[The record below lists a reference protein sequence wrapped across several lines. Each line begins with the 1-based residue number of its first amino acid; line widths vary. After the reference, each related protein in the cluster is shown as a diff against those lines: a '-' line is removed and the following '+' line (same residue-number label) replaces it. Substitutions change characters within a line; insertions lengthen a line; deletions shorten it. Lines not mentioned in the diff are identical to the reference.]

1 MNEKKYT
8 KILVANR
15 GEIAL
20 RIIRTLKEMGIK
32 TVAVY
37 SEEDSSSSAVL
48 AADEALCI
56 GPAPSKESYL
66 NIDAIIAAAK
76 ITKAEAIHPGYGF
89 LSENADFAKEV
100 KEAGIDFIGPSAEAI
115 SKLGHKAQARALA
128 IKAGVPVVKGSE
140 GIIKDNALLEAKKIG
155 FPLMIKATLGG
166 GGRGM
171 RVALTEDAFET
182 ALQTAKAE
190 AKIAFGN
197 DDVYFEQLIINPR
210 HIEIQFA
217 ADNFGNI
224 VAFAERDCSM
234 QRKNQKLIEESPS
247 PFVTPEVRTKL
258 INAAIALVKEAKYNG
273 IGTVE
278 FLMDESK
285 NFYFMEVN
293 TRLQVEHPVTEAVS
307 GGIDLVKMQIEIAQN
322 QPLSITQE
330 QAQKINCHAIEFRIN
345 AEDYENNFL
354 PSAGHIN
361 YFQIPSGLGVR
372 VDSAAYAGYC
382 IPSFYDS
389 LIAKLIISAP
399 NREQALSRAE
409 RAIAEF
415 KIKGPKNTLE
425 FHEKVLQ
432 NKKFREG
439 KTNTALAE
447 EILNELK
454 K

>member
-1 MNEKKYT
+1 MKEKKYT
-8 KILVANR
+8 KILIANR

-89 LSENADFAKEV
+89 LSENANFAKEV
-100 KEAGIDFIGPSAEAI
+100 IAAGIDFIGPSADAI
-115 SKLGHKAQARALA
+115 SKLGQKAQARALA
-128 IKAGVPVVKGSE
+128 IKAGVPVVKGSD
-140 GIIKDNALLEAKKIG
+140 GIVKENALLEAKKIG
-155 FPLMIKATLGG
+155 FPLMIKAALGG

-190 AKIAFGN
+190 AKIAFNN
-197 DDVYFEQLIINPR
+197 DDVYFEQLVLNP
-210 HIEIQFA
+210 HHVEVQFA

-224 VAFAERDCSM
+224 VAFVERDCSM

-247 PFVTPEVRTKL
+247 PFVTPEIRKKL
-258 INAAIALVKEAKYNG
+258 IDAATALVKQANYSG
-273 IGTVE
+273 VGTVE
-278 FLMDESK
+278 FLMDDDK

-293 TRLQVEHPVTEAVS
+293 TRLQVEHPVTETVS

-330 QAQKINCHAIEFRIN
+330 ETQKITCHAFEFRVN
-345 AEDYENNFL
+345 AEDYEKNFL
-354 PSAGHIN
+354 PSAGLVS
-361 YFQIPSGLGVR
+361 YFQIPAGLGVR
-372 VDSAAYAGYC
+372 VDSAVYGGYQ

-389 LIAKLIISAP
+389 LIAKVIISAP
-399 NREQALSRAE
+399 DREQALSRAQ
-409 RAIAEF
+409 RALEEF

-425 FHEKVLQ
+425 FHKIILQ

-439 KTNTALAE
+439 KTNTALVE
-447 EILNELK
+447 EVLNENK

>member
-37 SEEDSSSSAVL
+37 SEEDSSASSVL

-56 GPAPSKESYL
+56 GPAASKDSYL

-76 ITKAEAIHPGYGF
+76 ITKADAIHPGYGF
-89 LSENADFAKEV
+89 LSENANFAKEV
-100 KEAGIDFIGPSAEAI
+100 AEAGIDFIGPSAEAI
-115 SKLGHKAQARALA
+115 SQLGQKAQARALA

-140 GIIKDNALLEAKKIG
+140 GIVKENALLEAKKIG
-155 FPLMIKATLGG
+155 FPIMIKAALGG

-190 AKIAFGN
+190 AKIAFNN
-197 DDVYFEQLIINPR
+197 DDVYFEQLVINPR
-210 HIEIQFA
+210 HVEVQFA

-247 PFVTPEVRTKL
+247 PFVTPEIRKKL
-258 INAAIALVKEAKYNG
+258 MDSAVSLIKQAKYKG
-273 IGTVE
+273 VGTVE
-278 FLMDESK
+278 FLMDENK

-293 TRLQVEHPVTEAVS
+293 TRLQVEHPVTEAVC
-307 GGIDLVKMQIEIAQN
+307 GGVDLVKMQIEIAQN
-322 QPLSITQE
+322 KPLTITQE
-330 QAQKINCHAIEFRIN
+330 AAQKITCHAIEFRIN
-345 AEDYENNFL
+345 AEDYEKNFL
-354 PSAGHIN
+354 PSAGLVS
-361 YFQIPSGLGVR
+361 YFQIPAGLGVR
-372 VDSAAYAGYC
+372 VDSAVYSGYH

-399 NREQALSRAE
+399 DRKQALSRAN
-409 RAIAEF
+409 RALDEF
-415 KIKGPKNTLE
+415 QIRGPKNTLD
-425 FHEKVLQ
+425 FHKIILQ
-432 NKKFREG
+432 NQKFING
-439 KTNTALAE
+439 KTNTALVE
-447 EILNELK
+447 EIINELK

>member
-1 MNEKKYT
+1 MKEKKYT

-37 SEEDSSSSAVL
+37 SEEDKSSAPVL

-56 GPAPSKESYL
+56 GPAASKDSYL
-66 NIDAIIAAAK
+66 NTDAIIAAAK

-89 LSENADFAKEV
+89 LSENAEFAKEV
-100 KEAGIDFIGPSAEAI
+100 ISAGIDFIGPSVEVI
-115 SKLGHKAQARALA
+115 SKLGQKAQARTLA
-128 IKAGVPVVKGSE
+128 ISAGVPVMKGSD
-140 GIIKDNALLEAKKIG
+140 GIVKDNFLLEAKKVG
-155 FPLMIKATLGG
+155 FPLMIKAALGG

-197 DDVYFEQLIINPR
+197 DDVYLEQLLLKPH

-217 ADNFGNI
+217 ADNYGNI

-247 PFVTPEVRTKL
+247 PFVTPEIRKKIMASAVSL
-258 INAAIALVKEAKYNG
+258 IKQAKYSG
-273 IGTVE
+273 VGTVE
-278 FLMDESK
+278 FLMDENK

-293 TRLQVEHPVTEAVS
+293 TRLQVEHPVTETVC

-330 QAQKINCHAIEFRIN
+330 EAQKITCHAIEFRIN
-345 AEDYENNFL
+345 AEDYEQNFL
-354 PSAGHIN
+354 PNAGFIS
-361 YFQIPSGLGVR
+361 YFQIPAGLGVR
-372 VDSAAYAGYC
+372 VDSAIYSGYE

-399 NREQALSRAE
+399 DRLQALKRAR
-409 RAIAEF
+409 RALEEF
-415 KIKGPKNTLE
+415 KIKGLKSTLD
-425 FHEKVLQ
+425 FHRIILNNEQFQK
-432 NKKFREG
+432 G
-439 KTNTALAE
+439 KTNTDLVE
-447 EILNELK
+447 EIFNEGK